1 MNLPERP
8 APRRPNLEAIPAIFR
23 KYPSVLAVYL
33 FGSYAAGNPRYE
45 SDLDL
50 AIVPRDESVREHM
63 LDILADLIRQVHDR
77 IDLVILDTRDVV
89 LRFEA
94 IRHNRLLYQTNDFDP
109 GAFTSRI
116 AREYWDFQP
125 YLAVQRQALKQRIA
139 KDGTR

>member
-8 APRRPNLEAIPAIFR
+8 ARAARTWKPSPPSFANTT
-23 KYPSVLAVYL
+23 SVLAVYL

-89 LRFEA
+89 LRFRSRPAQSAALPNE
-94 IRHNRLLYQTNDFDP
+94 RLRP
-109 GAFTSRI
+109 WRI
-116 AREYWDFQP
+116 YVSHRA
-125 YLAVQRQALKQRIA
+125 
-139 KDGTR
+139 